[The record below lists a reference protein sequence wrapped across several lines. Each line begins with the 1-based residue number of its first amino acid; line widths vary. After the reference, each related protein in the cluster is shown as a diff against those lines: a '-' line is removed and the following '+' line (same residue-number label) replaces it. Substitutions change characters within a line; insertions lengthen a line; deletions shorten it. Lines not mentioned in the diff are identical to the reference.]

1 MRSLD
6 FLSLNN
12 DLIPYPGDRPRRG
25 FFAHLYDSLH
35 PAVLRLVA
43 HIVRTANRAG
53 VPVTICGEMAGDIV
67 FTRLL
72 LGFGLRTFSMHPAQL
87 LTVKR
92 EVLRCNLPDIIP
104 LAQKILK
111 ADDPERIQGLLT
123 KLNG

>member
-1 MRSLD
+1 
-6 FLSLNN
+6 
-12 DLIPYPGDRPRRG
+12 
-25 FFAHLYDSLH
+25 
-35 PAVLRLVA
+35 VA
-43 HIVRTANRAG
+43 HIIRTANRTG
-53 VPVTICGEMAGDIV
+53 VPVAICGEIAGDIV

-92 EVLRCNLPDIIP
+92 EVLRSNLPDIIP

-123 KLNG
+123 KLNS